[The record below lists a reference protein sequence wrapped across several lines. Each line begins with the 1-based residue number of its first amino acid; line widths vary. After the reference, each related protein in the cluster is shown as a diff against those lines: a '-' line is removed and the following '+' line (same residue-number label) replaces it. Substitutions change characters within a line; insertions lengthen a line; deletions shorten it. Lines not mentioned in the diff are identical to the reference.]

1 MRVIP
6 ALVVFSLALA
16 SPALAYPVSIE
27 EVRDMAFSK
36 GIVKLKE
43 IELDDGIWEVE
54 GKDAT
59 GHEIEMEVDA
69 RSGAIIKLRRD

>member
-54 GKDAT
+54 GKDTT

>member
-6 ALVVFSLALA
+6 ALIVLSLAFA

-27 EVRDMAFSK
+27 EVRDMAFDK
-36 GIVKLKE
+36 GFVKIKE
-43 IELDDGIWEVE
+43 IELDDGVWKVE

-59 GHEIEMEVDA
+59 GHELEMEVDA
-69 RSGAIIKLRRD
+69 ASGAIIKLRRD